1 MIFII
6 LYNFYNFLITT
17 NEFKSIVI
25 SEKYYLCVWFNI
37 FLCIFIIVVTGSLQS
52 FLKENLCRRDSQVNF
67 VIVER
72 KSLSS
77 RQKSVP
83 AFSEWHNFRVFL
95 AQAVFIDAKKH
106 VFVMLAKLRSYF

>member
-1 MIFII
+1 M
-6 LYNFYNFLITT
+6 ITT

-37 FLCIFIIVVTGSLQS
+37 FLCIFIVTGSVQS
-52 FLKENLCRRDSQVNF
+52 FLKENLCRRDSRVSF
-67 VIVER
+67 VVIVER

-77 RQKSVP
+77 REMSVP